1 MPFSA
6 DALLT
11 QASYTS
17 WRLLLE
23 YPMAGSRKLGLPP
36 MPVSTILT
44 PNERMRVDAAAQ
56 GLYSALHRESLD
68 EVIADLRER
77 RAGAVLVSIARYGL
91 HSSARMAAM
100 VREFPRI
107 PAMALLTEVQYT
119 TPQSVLALGQLG
131 VRILIDARQ
140 PSGWQTLRDILTAE
154 RSNDLQRTALGHLS
168 ADLTSAPNDCW
179 RFFEVLFSQ
188 TPQVHT
194 VRQLSRQLCILPSTL
209 MSRFFRAQLPP
220 PKRYLA
226 LARLIR
232 AARLFEN
239 PGLSV
244 ASVANY
250 LDYSSPQ
257 SFGRHIRTMMKMSPV
272 HFREVYDGAG
282 MLLYF
287 REQLILPYVHI
298 LCSFRPAVTYPG
310 WVTRQQKLE
319 LRLRQSMRR

>member
-1 MPFSA
+1 MPAPS
-6 DALLT
+6 
-11 QASYTS
+11 
-17 WRLLLE
+17 
-23 YPMAGSRKLGLPP
+23 KLGLSP
-36 MPVSTILT
+36 MPVSTVLT
-44 PNERMRVDAAAQ
+44 PGERARVDAAAQ
-56 GLYSALHRESLD
+56 GLYSALHRDSLD

-77 RAGAVLVSIARYGL
+77 RAGAVLVSITKYGL

-100 VREFPRI
+100 VREFPRV
-107 PAMALLTEVQYT
+107 PAMALLTETQYT

-140 PSGWQTLRDILTAE
+140 PSGWQTLRDILSAE
-154 RSNDLQRTALGHLS
+154 RSSDLQRTALGHLS
-168 ADLTSAPNDCW
+168 ADLIGAPNDCW
-179 RFFEVLFSQ
+179 RFFELLFSHS
-188 TPQVHT
+188 PPIHT

-209 MSRFFRAQLPP
+209 MSRFFRAELPA

-232 AARLFEN
+232 AAKLFEN

-257 SFGRHIRTMMKMSPV
+257 SFGRHVRAMMKMSPV
-272 HFREVYDGAG
+272 RFRERYDGAG

-287 REQLILPYVHI
+287 REQLILPYVST
-298 LCSFRPAVTYPG
+298 LRSFRPAATYPG
-310 WVTRQQKLE
+310 WVTRQRNLD
-319 LRLRQSMRR
+319 LQSSHSSRPVSR